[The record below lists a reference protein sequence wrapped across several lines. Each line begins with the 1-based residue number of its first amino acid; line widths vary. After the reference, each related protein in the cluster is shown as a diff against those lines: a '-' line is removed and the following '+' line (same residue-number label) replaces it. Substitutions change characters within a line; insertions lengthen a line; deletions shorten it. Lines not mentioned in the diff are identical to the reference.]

1 MKNRLY
7 YALFLLYAIV
17 VAFVLYVNGVFTGE
31 EASLVNLAINIGF
44 LIVIGILFLISAVS
58 FGRLN
63 RITDELEGMSD
74 QLMKEY
80 KEAGGKNLWQAYQDR
95 KDVFENEE
103 LRVAFNKFRMRIKSL
118 DRKSVV

>member
-80 KEAGGKNLWQAYQDR
+80 KEAGGKNL
-95 KDVFENEE
+95 
-103 LRVAFNKFRMRIKSL
+103 
-118 DRKSVV
+118 